1 MKRKF
6 LSIITVALIT
16 AICLT
21 ACELKV
27 EKDKEDDFT
36 GEYVEVTEEEEIDAL
51 CLKVLDYAE
60 KTDGKSVGYVM
71 SIDAKLETS
80 ARVYA
85 PFLITLHLIGNL

>member
-36 GEYVEVTEEEEIDAL
+36 GEYVEVTEEEEIRLFDTNGGEDSF
-51 CLKVLDYAE
+51 LKTILKAI
-60 KTDGKSVGYVM
+60 G
-71 SIDAKLETS
+71 
-80 ARVYA
+80 
-85 PFLITLHLIGNL
+85 LIAD